1 MLNSKKV
8 NKTMKK
14 IYQTPAMEV
23 YKANLGTELLQ
34 NSITKTNETAVQ
46 SRGMDANSRRSTV
59 NEDGLR
65 DWNINLW

>member
-23 YKANLGTELLQ
+23 YKAGLVTPLLGA
-34 NSITKTNETAVQ
+34 SDVSKQ
-46 SRGMDANSRRSTV
+46 SADENVEVLGNTRRTV

-65 DWNINLW
+65 DWNIDLW

>member
-1 MLNSKKV
+1 
-8 NKTMKK
+8 MKK

-23 YKANLGTELLQ
+23 YKANLDTALLI
-34 NSITKTNETAVQ
+34 NSGDSITKTTETAVQ
-46 SRGMDANSRRSTV
+46 DRHMDANDRRSV

>member
-14 IYQTPAMEV
+14 IYQTPALEV
-23 YKANLGTELLQ
+23 YKANLQTFMKTP
-34 NSITKTNETAVQ
+34 SIDPNTKADGKAETY
-46 SRGMDANSRRSTV
+46 SNSRRSTV

>member
-1 MLNSKKV
+1 
-8 NKTMKK
+8 MKK

-23 YKANLGTELLQ
+23 YKANLDTSLLE
-34 NSITKTNETAVQ
+34 NSPLQVKSGAAVNY
-46 SRGMDANSRRSTV
+46 DDNRRMESNNRRTV